1 MAPPW
6 QDEDSMTD
14 YSRFFGDVDVKTVS
28 RKESDLVL
36 ELTNICKIKPFFGML
51 FYRATVTFVNVT
63 GIESLDLRN
72 DLLEHDIDEVGP
84 GWVLDGISFDGKIA
98 GFGVSLDPRM
108 DQNHEEYPVRYRISC
123 TDLDVCTKLDFGKM
137 VRGWLPKF

>member
-1 MAPPW
+1 M
-6 QDEDSMTD
+6 
-14 YSRFFGDVDVKTVS
+14 
-28 RKESDLVL
+28 
-36 ELTNICKIKPFFGML
+36 I

-72 DLLEHDIDEVGP
+72 DLSEHDIDEVGP

-108 DQNHEEYPVRYRISC
+108 DQNHEEYPVSYRISC
-123 TDLDVCTKLDFGKM
+123 TALDVHTKLDLGKM
-137 VRGWLPKF
+137 VRGWLPRF